1 MSLCSYVRMVLKV
14 EFENKFEQQFRE
26 LAMRRYGFSK
36 GSIKK
41 ASEEAVGMWIK
52 QQNQGLQKIKDPFTL
67 IEGILS
73 HMKGKYTSVQL
84 QHEAA
89 KLWVT

>member
-1 MSLCSYVRMVLKV
+1 MVLKV
-14 EFENKFEQQFRE
+14 EFENDLEQQFRE

-52 QQNQGLQKIKDPFTL
+52 QQNQSLVKVKDPFKL

-73 HMKGKYTSVQL
+73 RIKGKYTSVQL

-89 KLWVT
+89 KLWIK

>member
-1 MSLCSYVRMVLKV
+1 MVLKV
-14 EFENKFEQQFRE
+14 VFEKEFEQQFRE
-26 LAMRRYGFSK
+26 VAMRKFGFSK

-41 ASEEAVGMWIK
+41 ASEEAIGIWVK
-52 QQNQGLQKIKDPFTL
+52 QQSLALPKVKDPIKL

-73 HMKGKYTSVQL
+73 HLKGKYTSVEL

-89 KLWVT
+89 KLWFK

>member
-1 MSLCSYVRMVLKV
+1 MVLKV
-14 EFENKFEQQFRE
+14 VFEKEFEQQFRE
-26 LAMRRYGFSK
+26 VAMRKFGFSK

-41 ASEEAVGMWIK
+41 ASEQAIEIWVK
-52 QQNQGLQKIKDPFTL
+52 QQSQALPKVKDPIHL

-73 HMKGKYTSVQL
+73 HLKGKYTSVEL

-89 KLWVT
+89 KLWIK

>member
-1 MSLCSYVRMVLKV
+1 MVLKV
-14 EFENKFEQQFRE
+14 EFGNELEQQFRE

-41 ASEEAVGMWIK
+41 ASEEAISIWIK
-52 QQNQGLQKIKDPFTL
+52 QQNPSLPKVKDPFTL

-73 HMKGKYTSVQL
+73 RVRGKYTAVQL

-89 KLWVT
+89 KLWIK

>member
-1 MSLCSYVRMVLKV
+1 MVLKV
-14 EFENKFEQQFRE
+14 EFETELEQQFRE

-41 ASEEAVGMWIK
+41 ASEEAIESWIK
-52 QQNQGLQKIKDPFTL
+52 QQNQGLQKVKDPLKL

-73 HMKGKYTSVQL
+73 HLKGKYTSVQL

-89 KLWVT
+89 KLWIK